1 MEFCFDNV
9 QDNVLIVKAS
19 GTLNSKAAGQFRE
32 SIGKMV
38 EIRLWNIIVDCSEL
52 DDLSIYGLWVLVR
65 LHRQVEDKHGD
76 VKIASASGWIATML
90 CRTRLNGLFKIYPD
104 VPSACEAFKKV
115 KKTPLILR

>member
-9 QDNVLIVKAS
+9 QDNVLIVKAT
-19 GTLNSKAAGQFRE
+19 GKLNSKAAGQFRE

-52 DDLSIYGLWVLVR
+52 ENLSIYGMWVLAR

-76 VKIASASGWIATML
+76 VKIAAASGLIASTL

-104 VPSACEAFKKV
+104 VPSACKAFKKV

>member
-1 MEFCFDNV
+1 MEFCFDTV
-9 QDNVLIVKAS
+9 QDNVLILKAS
-19 GTLNSKAAGQFRE
+19 GTLDSRAAAQFRE

-52 DDLSIYGLWVLVR
+52 DRLSIYGMWVLAR

-76 VKIASASGWIATML
+76 VKIAAARGWIAGTL

-104 VPSACEAFKKV
+104 VPSACKAFKKL

>member
-1 MEFCFDNV
+1 MEICFDDV
-9 QDNVLIVKAS
+9 QDNVLIIKAS
-19 GTLNSKAAGQFRE
+19 GALNSGSAAEFRE

-38 EIRLWNIIVDCSEL
+38 DIRLWNIIVDCSEL
-52 DDLSIYGLWVLVR
+52 DNLSMYGLWVLVR

>member
-9 QDNVLIVKAS
+9 QDNVLIVKAT
-19 GTLNSKAAGQFRE
+19 GKLNSKAAGQFRE

-52 DDLSIYGLWVLVR
+52 ENLSVYGLWVLMR

-76 VKIASASGWIATML
+76 VKIAAARGWIAATL

-104 VPSACEAFKKV
+104 VPSARGAFKKV

>member
-9 QDNVLIVKAS
+9 QDNVLIVKAT
-19 GTLNSKAAGQFRE
+19 GKLNSKAAGQFRE

-52 DDLSIYGLWVLVR
+52 DRLSIYGMWVLAR

-76 VKIASASGWIATML
+76 VKIAAARGWIAGTL

-104 VPSACEAFKKV
+104 VPSACKAFKKL

>member
-52 DDLSIYGLWVLVR
+52 DDLPIYGLWVLVR